1 MSFSN
6 YSIQGIMDYP
16 GTIVCKTLETGS
28 FITTALDS
36 DVLNLTLEIDSSNN
50 QTYAMSVDPSTRQLS
65 LIGSSLAAPVSYSD
79 TVFDVLGTGPAPFTT
94 GYLVNFNSVQAGR
107 ATIAAGSG
115 TGAVITLPFGFDTST
130 GVIVA
135 TLCSIDS
142 TCKSVVVDLNSPG
155 SGQATLVPDIPP
167 TNPVSISW
175 WIPKMV

>member
-6 YSIQGIMDYP
+6 YANQGIMSYP
-16 GTIVCKTLETGS
+16 GTIECKTLETGTFS
-28 FITTALDS
+28 TAALDTNA
-36 DVLNLTLEIDSSNN
+36 LNLTLEIDSSNN

-65 LIGSSLAAPVSYSD
+65 LIGSGLAAPVSYSD
-79 TVFDVLGTGPAPFTT
+79 TVFDILGTGPPPFTT
-94 GYLVNFNSVQAGR
+94 GYVVNFNGVQSGR
-107 ATIAAGSG
+107 ATISAGSG
-115 TGAVITLPFGFDTST
+115 VGAVITLPFGFDTAT

-155 SGQATLVPDIPP
+155 PGQATLVPDVPP
-167 TNPVSISW
+167 TNPVSVSW